1 MRDKFKNA
9 LISNLQ
15 GMNQFAR
22 IMDSIPNFDSE
33 DRKRILDFVFEL
45 EMQKTSMS
53 DLSREEIDSIL
64 DEIFIPRFENQSK
77 FVKYLFKT
85 ANLIQ
90 VKNLQAK
97 IKN

>member
-1 MRDKFKNA
+1 MIDKFKNA

-22 IMDSIPNFDSE
+22 IMDSISNFDLE
-33 DRKRILDFVFEL
+33 DRKQILDFVFEL

-53 DLSREEIDSIL
+53 DLSRDEIDSIL
-64 DEIFIPRFENQSK
+64 DEIFIPRFGNQSK

-97 IKN
+97 IEN